1 MFNEWEVGKMARFD
15 EFREA
20 NERYAA
26 SFSGGDLPMLSA
38 RGVAL
43 VTCMDARL
51 HPEKLL
57 GLEVGDAQVIRNAGG
72 RVSEDAIHSL
82 VISERLLGTEEIVVI
97 HHTDC
102 GKLIFSNED
111 LTAKI
116 KEDLGV
122 DTTGRDFLPFS
133 DLEQSVRDDVETLRN
148 SDLIPDDI
156 SISGAIYDVQTWGA
170 PRGCPKLTLDEAG
183 TVGLTGRPPGFF
195 PCPR

>member
-1 MFNEWEVGKMARFD
+1 MAQFD

-26 SFSGGDLPMLSA
+26 SFDKGDLPTPPA
-38 RGVAL
+38 RGVAV

-51 HPEKLL
+51 HPEEFL
-57 GLEVGDAQVIRNAGG
+57 GLEVGDAHVIRNAGG
-72 RVSEDAIHSL
+72 RVSEDAIRSL

-102 GKLIFSNED
+102 GMLTFSNDD

-156 SISGAIYDVQTWGA
+156 LISGAIYDVQSGELREVA
-170 PRGCPKLTLDEAG
+170 RS
-183 TVGLTGRPPGFF
+183 
-195 PCPR
+195 